1 MSHLATCYQGRQ
13 QLLQLWSQHWILFC
27 KSYKQ
32 VLTHQRVPCG
42 WTNYLNCR
50 KEGMI
55 ISVMLMHFH
64 MTRLPRLISSCFN
77 SNRSCMATDL
87 NDDNCMFW
95 FQWSTDVQ
103 MALLGVTLKMD
114 TATPPT
120 MARTMSVTVT
130 MATPC
135 SLWMVWMATPSPAL
149 KMAWHRVM
157 STTWTTPVSVS
168 VTESYNYDTW
178 ITLVSISLT
187 CSIYYMDNTESISV
201 NIVTYLYICNICY
214 ILLLHMGM
222 SLE

>member
-1 MSHLATCYQGRQ
+1 M
-13 QLLQLWSQHWILFC
+13 
-27 KSYKQ
+27 
-32 VLTHQRVPCG
+32 V
-42 WTNYLNCR
+42 
-50 KEGMI
+50 
-55 ISVMLMHFH
+55 ISVILVHFH

-95 FQWSTDVQ
+95 FQWLTDVQ

-120 MARTMSVTVT
+120 MARTMSVTVR
-130 MATPC
+130 MATSC
-135 SLWMVWMATPSPAL
+135 SLRMVWITIPSPAL

-178 ITLVSISLT
+178 TTLVSISLT
-187 CSIYYMDNTESISV
+187 CSIYYMDNSWIHKCEHSH
-201 NIVTYLYICNICY
+201 ICNISCIHLYCTWKCHLNKSHSDGCY
-214 ILLLHMGM
+214 SCICDASKITPANVAPEELTHHTFTVVTYQYTYIA
-222 SLE
+222 